1 MTDQTDRSE
10 TKGKDLLG
18 LFLSGIGG
26 LFFVSILLSF
36 GDRTPK
42 DVIWTAPVLGLI
54 ESIGRIP
61 AMILTGGVAG
71 LGTALFLGRGEFEVG
86 RHLLGLAGLG
96 LALALVFGG
105 VVPTGE
111 EGGMLG
117 AALPGL
123 VSGVTGRL
131 IAAILGMCCL
141 AAVVFFTWLQPKM
154 AAAGAASPSLA
165 PSLESRGGQEGVSVA
180 EAAALT
186 PPEPLKFEQ
195 PAPIPSSPY
204 PPDARLE
211 GRIPEGTQPL
221 DGGYVMPQPSRKE
234 ERPEA

>member
-96 LALALVFGG
+96 LALVQRGEDHRQLVVFTDQPALAEITVPCEVAAQLLQARFGLLQFQSQAVAIQTRQHLPLAHG
-105 VVPTGE
+105 VAFLDQQFNDFTADFGRS
-111 EGGMLG
+111 
-117 AALPGL
+117 A
-123 VSGVTGRL
+123 VTGRHQQD
-131 IAAILGMCCL
+131 
-141 AAVVFFTWLQPKM
+141 WQ
-154 AAAGAASPSLA
+154 
-165 PSLESRGGQEGVSVA
+165 
-180 EAAALT
+180 
-186 PPEPLKFEQ
+186 
-195 PAPIPSSPY
+195 
-204 PPDARLE
+204 
-211 GRIPEGTQPL
+211 
-221 DGGYVMPQPSRKE
+221 
-234 ERPEA
+234 